1 MRIVRLLCVLA
12 LAAAA
17 SALDAGAAAAQQGT
31 VTGRVTDA
39 ATGQPVASA
48 QVRVVGT
55 NLGSLTNQDGTYTL
69 RGVPPGTAT
78 IRVLTLGYGEA
89 SQQVTVTAG
98 GPATLNFSLRATSI
112 VLAPVVAT
120 ATGEQRRIEV
130 GNAVAQVQ
138 AENVVETSAVSNM
151 ADLLTARAA
160 GVTVIPGTQTGA
172 GVRVRVR
179 GTSSLSLSNNPIYII
194 DGVRMESSTGSSSV
208 SVGGTTPSRVGDL
221 NPEEIQSIEIV
232 RGPSAATL
240 YGTDAANGV
249 IVITTKRGIAGPP
262 RWTYYTEQ
270 TAITDR
276 NDYPTAYRGWRTGI
290 NAATTS
296 TAGNTVQ
303 CVLTEVASG
312 TCMQDSV
319 TAFNPVRDRETTP
332 FGTGYRQQHGL
343 QVRGGSE
350 SLRYFLHAEWED
362 EDGVTQVPEF
372 ERRYLRSRGLSLLPE
387 QENPNHLGRLTAR
400 ANFNIGLP
408 GSGDIAINAGYTS
421 QDLRLPMSDDAGTAG
436 IAANIYGGPGFKY
449 NTNATGDTLWGWR
462 EFTPRN
468 VYQYVTTQSIE
479 RVITS
484 VTTSVPLRDWLT
496 VRGNA
501 GLDFTHRLDTQLCR
515 FAECTGPSDR
525 LGYKIDNRTNFFLY
539 TVDAAAT
546 ATRQLSGAVESQT
559 AAGVQYYRNVFDR
572 NGTRGNR
579 LPPGATT
586 VTAAPAGLKEA
597 DEATNETR
605 TLGAYVEE
613 RLNVRDRLFLTG
625 AVRSDRNSAFGADFE
640 TVFYPKLS
648 ASWVISEEP
657 FFPRPGF
664 LDQFRLRAAY
674 GASGVQPGTIDA
686 LPYFATTTVVGEA
699 GEATGVVFS
708 ALGNSDLKPE
718 RSTEFE
724 AGVDGTFWNSR
735 ITTELTWYH
744 KTSRD
749 ALIERVLPPSVGTG
763 LTVRFENL
771 GEVRNS
777 GWEALVNAR
786 LVDGRSFGW
795 DLTFNG
801 SANRNRLVS
810 LGGVP
815 EIVVSSTLQHREGY
829 PLNGWWTRQLM
840 GWDDKDG
847 DGIIEFNADSTLSE
861 ITVSAVPQFHGY
873 SAPPRELAVTSG
885 FDFWQ
890 RRLRVSAMVDY
901 KGGHLVYNNTER
913 IRCASR
919 NNCEGLVS
927 PDASLEEQARVVAV
941 RQHPSRTVSG
951 FLEEGD
957 FLRFRELSL
966 SFDAPERWASRV
978 LGSRQVTA
986 TLAARNLGILWTR
999 FSGVD
1004 PEAFGTTGDAP
1015 STFQAFAPPT
1025 YFTFRLTLGL

>member
-1 MRIVRLLCVLA
+1 MRIVRLLGVFA

-17 SALDAGAAAAQQGT
+17 SAFDAGGLAAQQGT
-31 VTGRVTDA
+31 ITGRVTDA
-39 ATGQPVASA
+39 ATSQPVSSA

-55 NLGSLTNQDGTYTL
+55 NLGSLTNQEGVYTL
-69 RGVPPGTAT
+69 RGVPAGTAT
-78 IRVLTLGYGEA
+78 VRVLTIGYGEA
-89 SQQVTVTAG
+89 SRQVTVAAG
-98 GPATLNFSLRATSI
+98 QSATLNFSLQATSI
-112 VLAPVVAT
+112 MLAPVVAT
-120 ATGEQRRIEV
+120 ATGEQRRIEI

-179 GTSSLSLSNNPIYII
+179 GTSSLSLSNNPIYVI

-276 NDYPTAYRGWRTGI
+276 NDYPTAYRGWR
-290 NAATTS
+290 NTS
-296 TAGNTVQ
+296 TTNNTTQ

-312 TCMQDSV
+312 ACTQDSV
-319 TAFNPVRDRETTP
+319 TAFNPVADRETTP

-350 SLRYFLHAEWED
+350 ALRYFLHAEWED

-408 GSGDIAINAGYTS
+408 NSGDIAINAGYTS

-484 VTTSVPLRDWLT
+484 VTATVPLRDWLS

-525 LGYKIDNRTNFFLY
+525 LGYKIDNRSNFFLY

-546 ATRQLSGAVESQT
+546 ATRQVSGAVESQT
-559 AAGVQYYRNVFDR
+559 AVGVQYYRNVFDR

-597 DEATNETR
+597 DEATSETR

-625 AVRSDRNSAFGADFE
+625 ALRSDRNSAFGADFE

-718 RSTEFE
+718 RSTEIE

-735 ITTELTWYH
+735 ITTELTYYH
-744 KTSRD
+744 KTSKD

-840 GWDDKDG
+840 GYEDKDG

-861 ITVSAVPQFHGY
+861 ITVSAVPQYHGY

-890 RRLRVSAMVDY
+890 RRLRLSAMVDY
-901 KGGHLVYNNTER
+901 KGGHLIYNNTER

-927 PDASLEEQARVVAV
+927 PDATLEEQARVVAV

-986 TLAARNLGILWTR
+986 TLAARNLGILWTK

>member
-1 MRIVRLLCVLA
+1 MRIVRLLGVFA

-17 SALDAGAAAAQQGT
+17 SALDPGGLAAQQGT

-39 ATGQPVASA
+39 GSGQPVASA

-55 NLGSLTNQDGTYTL
+55 NLGALTNQEGVYTL
-69 RGVPPGTAT
+69 RGVPLGTAT
-78 IRVLTLGYGEA
+78 VRVLTIGYAEA
-89 SQQVTVTAG
+89 SRQVTVAAG
-98 GPATLNFSLRATSI
+98 QAATLNFSLQPTSI
-112 VLAPVVAT
+112 MLAPVVAT

-179 GTSSLSLSNNPIYII
+179 GTSSLSLSNNPIYVI

-276 NDYPTAYRGWRTGI
+276 NDYPTAYRGWR
-290 NAATTS
+290 NTS
-296 TAGNTVQ
+296 TAGNTTQ

-312 TCMQDSV
+312 ACTQDSV

-350 SLRYFLHAEWED
+350 AVRYFLHGEWED

-372 ERRYLRSRGLSLLPE
+372 ERRYLRERGLSLLPE

-400 ANFNIGLP
+400 GNFNIALP
-408 GSGDIAINAGYTS
+408 GSGEITLNAGYTS

-449 NTNATGDTLWGWR
+449 NTNAAGDTLWGWR

-479 RVITS
+479 RIITS
-484 VTTSVPLRDWLT
+484 VGTSVPLRDWLT

-501 GLDFTHRLDTQLCR
+501 GLDYTHRQDTQLCR
-515 FAECTGPSDR
+515 FSECVSSDR
-525 LGYKIDNRTNFFLY
+525 AGFKIDNRTNFFLY
-539 TVDAAAT
+539 TVDGAAT
-546 ATRQLSGAVESQT
+546 ATRQLSGEVESQT
-559 AAGVQYYRNVFDR
+559 AVGVQYYRNVFSR
-572 NGTRGNR
+572 NGARGDQ
-579 LPPGATT
+579 LPPGAVT
-586 VTAAPAGLKEA
+586 VTAGGLKSA
-597 DEATNETR
+597 DETTTESR
-605 TLGAYVEE
+605 TLGAYLEQRVN
-613 RLNVRDRLFLTG
+613 LLDRLFLTG

-648 ASWVISEEP
+648 ASWVISGEP

-664 LDQFRLRAAY
+664 LDQLRLRAAY

-686 LPYFATTTVVGEA
+686 LPYFSTATVVGES
-699 GEATGVVFS
+699 GEVSGVVFTS
-708 ALGNSDLKPE
+708 LGNAELKPE

-724 AGVDGTFWNSR
+724 GGVDGTFWNGR
-735 ITTELTWYH
+735 INTELTYYN
-744 KTSRD
+744 KRSRD
-749 ALIERVLPPSVGTG
+749 ALIERVLPPSAGTG
-763 LTVRFENL
+763 ATVRFENL

-786 LVDGRSFGW
+786 LVDGESFGW
-795 DLTFNG
+795 DLTLNG
-801 SANRNRLVS
+801 SSNRNRLVS
-810 LGGVP
+810 LGGLP
-815 EIVVSSTLQHREGY
+815 PIVLSSTLQHREGF
-829 PLNGWWTRQLM
+829 PLNGWWTRRLV
-840 GWDDKDG
+840 GWEDKDG
-847 DGIIEFNADSTLSE
+847 DNIIEFNADSTLSE
-861 ITVSAVPQFHGY
+861 ITVSGQPEFHGY
-873 SAPPRELAVTSG
+873 SLPPRELSVTSG
-885 FDFWQ
+885 LDFWQ

-901 KGGHLVYNNTER
+901 KGGHLIYNNTER

-919 NNCEGLVS
+919 NNCRGLVD
-927 PDASLEEQARVVAV
+927 PEASLEEQARVVAV
-941 RQHPSRTVSG
+941 RQHLSRTVSG

-986 TLAARNLGILWTR
+986 TLAARNLGILWTK

>member
-1 MRIVRLLCVLA
+1 MRIVRLLGVFA

-17 SALDAGAAAAQQGT
+17 SAFDAAGAAAQQGT

-39 ATGQPVASA
+39 GSGQPVSSA

-55 NLGSLTNQDGTYTL
+55 NLGTLTNQEGVFTL
-69 RGVPPGTAT
+69 RGVPLGTAT
-78 IRVLTLGYGEA
+78 VRVLTIGYGEA
-89 SQQVTVTAG
+89 SRQVTVAAGQTATVNFALQ
-98 GPATLNFSLRATSI
+98 ATGIL
-112 VLAPVVAT
+112 LAPVVAT

-179 GTSSLSLSNNPIYII
+179 GTSSLSLSNNPIYVI

-276 NDYPTAYRGWRTGI
+276 NDYPTAYRGWR
-290 NAATTS
+290 NTS
-296 TAGNTVQ
+296 TRANTTQ

-312 TCMQDSV
+312 ACTQDSV
-319 TAFNPVRDRETTP
+319 TAFNPVADRETTP

-350 SLRYFLHAEWED
+350 AVRYFLHGEWED

-400 ANFNIGLP
+400 ANFNIALP
-408 GSGDIAINAGYTS
+408 GNGDIAINAGYTS

-449 NTNATGDTLWGWR
+449 NTNAAGDTLWGWR

-468 VYQYVTTQSIE
+468 VYQYVTTQSVE

-484 VTTSVPLRDWLT
+484 VSTNVPLRDWLT

-501 GLDFTHRLDTQLCR
+501 GLDYTHRLDTQLCR
-515 FAECTGPSDR
+515 FSECVSADR
-525 LGYKIDNRTNFFLY
+525 AGFKIDNRTNFFLY
-539 TVDAAAT
+539 TVDGAAT
-546 ATRQLSGAVESQT
+546 ATRQLSGEVESQT
-559 AAGVQYYRNVFDR
+559 AVGVQYYRNVFSR
-572 NGTRGNR
+572 NGTRGDQ
-579 LPPGATT
+579 LPPGAVT
-586 VTAAPAGLKEA
+586 VTAGGLKSA
-597 DEATNETR
+597 DEATTESR
-605 TLGAYVEE
+605 TLGAYVEQ
-613 RLNVRDRLFLTG
+613 RLNLRDRLFLTG

-648 ASWVISEEP
+648 ASWVISGEP

-664 LDQFRLRAAY
+664 LDQLRLRAAY

-686 LPYFATTTVVGEA
+686 LPYFSTATVVGES
-699 GEATGVVFS
+699 GEVSGVVFS
-708 ALGNSDLKPE
+708 SLGNADLKPE

-724 AGVDGTFWNSR
+724 GGIDGNFLNGR
-735 ITTELTWYH
+735 INTELTYYN
-744 KTSRD
+744 KRSKD
-749 ALIERVLPPSVGTG
+749 ALIERVLPPSAGTG
-763 LTVRFENL
+763 ATVRFENL

-786 LVDGRSFGW
+786 LVDGESFGW
-795 DLTFNG
+795 DLTLNG
-801 SANRNRLVS
+801 SSNRNRLTS
-810 LGGVP
+810 LGGLP
-815 EIVVSSTLQHREGY
+815 PIVLSSTLQHREGF
-829 PLNGWWTRQLM
+829 PLNGWWTRRLV
-840 GWDDKDG
+840 DFNDRDG
-847 DGIIEFNADSTLSE
+847 DGIIEFNADSALSE
-861 ITVSAVPQFHGY
+861 ITVSGQPEFHGY
-873 SAPPRELAVTSG
+873 SLPPREVSVTSG

-890 RRLRVSAMVDY
+890 RRLRLSAMVDY
-901 KGGHLVYNNTER
+901 KGGHLIYNNTER

-919 NNCEGLVS
+919 NNCRGLV
-927 PDASLEEQARVVAV
+927 DRNASLEEQARVVAV
-941 RQHPSRTVSG
+941 RQHLSRTVSG

-966 SFDAPERWASRV
+966 SFDAPERWASRL

-986 TLAARNLGILWTR
+986 TFAARNLGILWTKY
-999 FSGVD
+999 SGVD

-1015 STFQAFAPPT
+1015 SSFQAFAPPT